1 MRKILSYS
9 FFVFAIVLAVVIGY
23 LQYKE
28 AGEITSDIVK
38 PALIVMAS
46 VSGFATAVS
55 REMKLR
61 ETYKTAFKNDIKNA
75 FTEKGEKRHRNKL
88 VKAVLLYKQ
97 EKYSEALKVLNALK
111 PYCKTNDDYSAVYML
126 TAGTYIKLNDTENT
140 EKAYKELIS
149 HNESDSAAH
158 SNLGMF
164 YSKNE
169 RYDEAAA
176 ELKKAVQ
183 YDRGNPYA
191 YNNTA
196 HLLLRMGNYEDS
208 IMYAEIALKLKADL
222 YQASCALAIAHLAL
236 GNEELSQKYADMSVK
251 DGEDYESLKGVLD
264 NIRKGGNPFGEGFTP
279 LYERVIEKFT
289 ERTAIP
295 YSRVTYTDNI
305 LRSRIGG
312 SLLGT
317 APLDSEGKPMAM
329 LCAIY
334 CSDVKG
340 VPDFPEKGLLRFF
353 ISDNDMMGADF
364 DNPAAQK
371 DFKVIYTESE
381 NLPETP
387 SLSSECFPTL
397 NGPVGL
403 AFSPDSGPMTS
414 DDERF
419 DEEISKVISEEIKDG
434 TSYNNGLWEHFYA
447 EGSRI
452 GGYPHFCQY
461 DPREDGAR
469 YGKYDTLLLQIDSD
483 DDHIMIGDLGVMNFF
498 IERDKLRRRDF
509 SDVLYWWDCY

>member
-38 PALIVMAS
+38 PTLIVMAS

-55 REMKLR
+55 KEIKLR
-61 ETYKTAFKNDIKNA
+61 KTYKTAFKNDIREA
-75 FTEKGEKRHRNKL
+75 FTGKGEKRRRNKL
-88 VKAVLLYKQ
+88 IKAILLHKQ
-97 EKYSEALKVLNALK
+97 EKYSEALKILNSLI
-111 PYCKTNDDYSAVYML
+111 PHCKTDDDYHAVYML
-126 TAGTYIKLNDTENT
+126 LAETYIKLDDTANT

-149 HNESDSAAH
+149 HNDRDSVAH

-176 ELKKAVQ
+176 ELKTAAL
-183 YDRGNPYA
+183 YDRNNPYA

-196 HLLLRMGNYEDS
+196 HLLLRMGKYEDS
-208 IMYAEIALKLKADL
+208 IMYAEIALKLKPNL
-222 YQASCALAIAHLAL
+222 YQASCALAISHLAM

-251 DGEDYESLKGVLD
+251 DGEDYESLKEVLEC
-264 NIRKGGNPFGEGFTP
+264 IRKGNNPFGETFTP
-279 LYERVIEKFT
+279 LYKKAIEKFT
-289 ERTAIP
+289 EKTTVP
-295 YSRVTYTDNI
+295 YSSVAYTSDI
-305 LRSRIGG
+305 SRSRIGG
-312 SLLGT
+312 AVIGT

-329 LCAIY
+329 LCAVY

-353 ISDNDMMGADF
+353 VSDNDMMGADF
-364 DNPAAQK
+364 DNPTSQK
-371 DFKVIYTESE
+371 DFKVIYTERE
-381 NLPETP
+381 NLPEIP
-387 SLSSECFPTL
+387 AKVPECLPML

-403 AFSPDSGPMTS
+403 SFSPAKGPMTS
-414 DDERF
+414 DDDRF
-419 DEEISKVISEEIKDG
+419 DEEFRKVLADIITDG
-434 TSYNNGLWEHFYA
+434 TTYNNGLWERFYS

-461 DPREDGAR
+461 DPRADRTR

-483 DDHIMIGDLGVMNFF
+483 DSHIMIGDLGVMNFF
-498 IERDKLRRRDF
+498 IEREKLRKRDF